1 MYSHGTA
8 ARMLGTSAALHTSHH
23 LLARPAGG
31 TANPTDAGLVT
42 ATVSAPQGGFLAQPA
57 IWPQGATQP
66 AGELAATSTSMPHP
80 WLDLIGLLAIVSD
93 VVVALY
99 LAAALVLAVGVLL
112 LRRRPVADSPAWL
125 PGPPT
130 IAVDRQ
136 TFSSGV
142 RR

>member
-23 LLARPAGG
+23 LLAHPTGG
-31 TANPTDAGLVT
+31 TANATDAGLVT
-42 ATVSAPQGGFLAQPA
+42 ATVSAPQAGFLAQPA
-57 IWPQGATQP
+57 IWQQATTQP
-66 AGELAATSTSMPHP
+66 AGDVAATQTAMPHP

-99 LAAALVLAVGVLL
+99 LGAALVLAVGVLL
-112 LRRRPVADSPAWL
+112 LCRRPAAADPAWL
-125 PGPPT
+125 PGSPT

-136 TFSSGV
+136 TFSTGV
-142 RR
+142 RS